1 MAAMFEKTYSPAD
14 LEAKWYDHW
23 ESSGAFKPGR
33 FPDAEPYTIVMPPP
47 NVTGSL
53 HMGHAFDS
61 TLQDVLIRFERMRGR
76 DVLWQPGADHAGIA
90 TQNVV
95 ERQLDEEG
103 TSRREMGREKFL
115 ERVWA
120 WKEQSGDVI
129 TRQLRRLGASC
140 DWSRER
146 FTMDPGFSKAVIK
159 SFVDLHKAGLLY
171 RDTRL
176 VNWDPKLKTAI
187 SDLEVEARE
196 TDGHYWHFRYP
207 VEGEDT
213 FIIIATTRPETVLGD
228 TAVAVHPD
236 DERYT
241 DLVGKHVVLPLVGR
255 RIPIIADEWADPEQ
269 GSGAV
274 KITPAHDFNDFEV
287 GRRHD
292 LEMVNIFDEEARI
305 TDAAPQAYQGLDR
318 LEARQKVLED
328 LEAEGLV
335 EKIEPHRLTLPYGD
349 RSGAVIEPWLTDQWF
364 VDAPTLA
371 KAPIKAVEEGRT
383 QFVPATW
390 TKTFFEWMRNIQPW
404 CVSRQ
409 LWWGHRIPAW
419 YGPDGSIFVAETAEE
434 AYVAARQEHGKDVI
448 LEQDEDVLDTWFSS
462 ALWPFATLGWP
473 EENPALDRFYP
484 GVTLVTAFD
493 IIFFWV
499 ARMMMAGHYFMGD
512 VPFTHAYIHAL
523 VRDEKGQKMS
533 KSKGNVVDP
542 LDFIDRYGADAL
554 RFTLAALE
562 SQGRDINLAE
572 GRVEG
577 YRNFGTK
584 LWNACRFGEMN
595 GCTGGGAGFDPENL
609 KEATNQWI
617 VGQVK
622 ATAGGLT
629 AALDAYRFDLSCD
642 LIYHFTWGTFCDWY
656 LELIKPVLQGED
668 SQAKEETQR
677 CCAWVIDQILILLH
691 PFMPFITEELWHALA
706 EREGDLILETWPG
719 LADLA
724 VNEAAAADMDW
735 VIRMV
740 SEIRSL
746 RAELNVPA
754 KAKMPAFVLGGP
766 AERIARYGDLVSQL
780 ARLESLKEGE
790 AASKGAALLVID
802 GATVILP
809 LAGVIDLN
817 AERAR
822 LEKAIE
828 KAEKEVKGMEVR
840 LANPQYREKAPSN
853 VVVKAETALAE
864 IKTTLEKLNAALR
877 RLG

>member
-1 MAAMFEKTYSPAD
+1 MLEKTYNPAD

-23 ESSGAFKPGR
+23 ESSGAFRPGR
-33 FPDAEPYTIVMPPP
+33 FPDAKPYTIVQPPP

-53 HMGHAFDS
+53 HIGHAFDT

-76 DVLWQPGADHAGIA
+76 DVLWQPGVDHAGIA

-103 TSRREMGREKFL
+103 LSRREMGREKFL

-120 WKEQSGDVI
+120 WKEESGDRI

-140 DWSRER
+140 DWTRER
-146 FTMDPGFSKAVIK
+146 FTMDPGFSRAVTK

-171 RDTRL
+171 RDKRL

-196 TDGHYWHFRYP
+196 SDGQYWHFRYP
-207 VEGEDT
+207 IEGTDE
-213 FIIIATTRPETVLGD
+213 FIFIATTRPETMLGD

-236 DERYT
+236 DKRYT
-241 DLVGKHVVLPLVGR
+241 HLVGQHVILPLVGR

-305 TDAAPQAYQGLDR
+305 TDAAPAAYRGLDR
-318 LEARQKVLED
+318 FEARKKVLED
-328 LEAEGLV
+328 LEAQGLV
-335 EKIEPHRLTLPYGD
+335 EKVEPHRLTLPYGD
-349 RSGAVIEPWLTDQWF
+349 RSGVVIEPWLTDQWF
-364 VDAPTLA
+364 VDAPALA
-371 KAPIKAVEEGRT
+371 KEPIKAVEEGRT

-419 YGPDGSIFVAETAEE
+419 YAPDGSIYVAESEE
-434 AYVAARQEHGKDVI
+434 KAYAAARQKHGQEVT
-448 LEQDEDVLDTWFSS
+448 LVQDEDVLDTWFSS

-473 EENPALDRFYP
+473 EENAVLDRFYP
-484 GVTLVTAFD
+484 GVTLVTGFD

-499 ARMMMAGHYFMGD
+499 ARMMMAGHFFMGD
-512 VPFTHAYIHAL
+512 VPFTHVYIHAL
-523 VRDEKGQKMS
+523 VRDEQGQKMS
-533 KSKGNVVDP
+533 KSKGNAVDP
-542 LDFIDRYGADAL
+542 LVFVDRYGADAL
-554 RFTLAALE
+554 RFTLAAME
-562 SQGRDINLAE
+562 SQGRDINLSEA
-572 GRVEG
+572 RVEG

-584 LWNACRFGEMN
+584 LWNACRFAEIN
-595 GCTGGGAGFDPENL
+595 GCTGGGVGFDPANL

-622 ATAGGLT
+622 EMAERLT
-629 AALDAYRFDLSCD
+629 VALDAYRYDLSCD

-668 SQAKEETQR
+668 SEAKEETQR

-706 EREGDLILETWPG
+706 ERKGDLILEAWP
-719 LADLA
+719 DLGDLEI
-724 VNEAAAADMDW
+724 NQTAAADMGW
-735 VIRMV
+735 VIEMV
-740 SEIRSL
+740 SEIRSA
-746 RAELNVPA
+746 RAELHVPA
-754 KAKMPAFVLGGP
+754 KAKIPAFISGGQT
-766 AERIARYGDLVSQL
+766 ERIERLGDLVVQL
-780 ARLESLKEGE
+780 ARLESLTEGKATTE
-790 AASKGAALLVID
+790 GAAQLVVD
-802 GATVILP
+802 GASVVLP
-809 LAGVIDLN
+809 LKGVIDLET
-817 AERAR
+817 ERAR

-828 KAEKEVKGMEVR
+828 KANKDIGALEKR
-840 LANPQYREKAPSN
+840 LANEQFRSKA
-853 VVVKAETALAE
+853 KASVIAE
-864 IKTTLEKLNAALR
+864 AEARLEAEQATKAKLEAALK